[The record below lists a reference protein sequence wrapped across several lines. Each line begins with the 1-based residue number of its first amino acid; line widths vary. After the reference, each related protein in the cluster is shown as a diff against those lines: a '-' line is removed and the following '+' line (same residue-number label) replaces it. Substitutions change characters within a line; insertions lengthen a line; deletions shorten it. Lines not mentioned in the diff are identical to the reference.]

1 MIYNY
6 TDRSDTQHNHHHW
19 EGGMEGGLGKP
30 TSSAGSSTCKRLQQ
44 HRRPEYLRTEL
55 PRLQSTLA
63 GEEGRTACLT
73 NGASGRHGMNRQNG
87 HSDVMNTST
96 TLRRHVP
103 PAGSVSQLLS
113 PLDTYSSEAYKP
125 SLSYQNNHL
134 ISSSPT
140 LPLLSSSPPLLLSSP
155 TPPLLSSSPTPPLLS
170 SSSPTLPLLSSS
182 SPTLPLLS
190 SSPPPLSQEEGCC
203 VTKFKSS
210 DPQASFPSP
219 QSDFRLTPG
228 SIPLQPCLLS
238 PNPRS
243 SSAASATQFC
253 PPNSRPR
260 SPNSR
265 TCPSGSTG
273 SRSPQPT
280 CHSTPPPSG
289 DTPFSSSFSFIQQ
302 SLSLDSLSSSH
313 RTDTDT
319 ASGERPPG
327 LNPDPQPLNSS
338 PGLNP
343 DPQPLNSS
351 PGLNPD
357 PDPLNSSPGLNPDPQ
372 PLNSSPG
379 LNPDPDTVNSSP
391 GLNPDPQPLNSS
403 PGLNP
408 DPQPLNSSPGLNPDP
423 DPLNSS
429 PGLNPDPDPVN
440 SSPGLNPDPQPL
452 NSSTSLD
459 RHPLDQSS
467 ARSLRTGSVPSHS
480 EPLEWS
486 GSVPPCQLVSAP
498 HDQLLSGSSSNQS
511 RLGVL
516 GLSLGLSVSKLS
528 TPSRVQSEPGS
539 VPHSQSD
546 GVRDRLSPWVWQ
558 DRHWEGRERA
568 GPGLQAELPS
578 SVTSD
583 MAEVEPDCDSSSL
596 DTEASS
602 SLSVAEDSDAATASS
617 LTSGY
622 ESATP
627 TTATASSLTSGYESA
642 TPTTA
647 TASSLTSGYESATPT
662 TATASS
668 LTSGYESATPTTAT
682 AWNGCVPDQDQGWDQ
697 LVKKYEGVLQDCL
710 HNNRTNTKIESM
722 MVKLQRL
729 KQKAILEDEY
739 DSAEH
744 FGKKLEELG
753 RERSSLRLGLPSRQ
767 PSVALFLQRLREAVH
782 SALARM
788 EDHRDEVESDGGEVA
803 ETVQGPLQRR
813 ECLLQEKR
821 MVEAEMAELQW
832 RLGELQ
838 SRSCSLEHQI
848 QQEEEDLQTEE
859 VEGPALRS
867 CSHTQLRDMGNAL
880 NDLVTSQSRT
890 RIRVSPPEAIL
901 RLQDQEQTLSLSIK
915 DATAKVV
922 MSQRLGGSLR
932 RKVSETET
940 QLLALHEAKLAAISG
955 NAFSSAKELKA
966 EMRAVYGERDRLEL
980 LVKRLHRLS
989 FGNSQ
994 DLAKMKTQQQ
1004 QLKLEL
1010 EARQA
1015 QHERTLKENI
1025 VKYIELLE
1033 DRLHSCGCPPLQR
1046 IWEAD
1051 LEACHLLL
1059 RGIQLRT
1066 PFCGGPAPA
1075 TVVLPN
1081 PQLATKKEADLQEC
1095 AMLTALGGRWCPEA
1109 NLQNSEFTKEDS
1121 GSEAAEL
1128 TADVTIELTDQCEEI
1143 SDRLLVLEDDLQ
1155 RAILN
1160 KDQDLTQSLEQEV
1173 RVVKAT
1179 LHTMLTQLS
1188 EEEEEEKDN
1197 EIMEE
1202 ENEEEEEE
1210 EEDQYFSDSW
1220 EI

>member
-1 MIYNY
+1 MNYNY
-6 TDRSDTQHNHHHW
+6 TDRSDAQHNHHYC
-19 EGGMEGGLGKP
+19 EGGMEGGLGTP

-55 PRLQSTLA
+55 HRLQSTLA
-63 GEEGRTACLT
+63 REEGRTACLT
-73 NGASGRHGMNRQNG
+73 NGASGCHGMNRQNG
-87 HSDVMNTST
+87 HSDVIKMSN
-96 TLRRHVP
+96 TLRLHVP
-103 PAGSVSQLLS
+103 PAGSCVSVSQQLS
-113 PLDTYSSEAYKP
+113 PLETSSSEAYKP

-140 LPLLSSSPPLLLSSP
+140 P
-155 TPPLLSSSPTPPLLS
+155 
-170 SSSPTLPLLSSS
+170 
-182 SPTLPLLS
+182 
-190 SSPPPLSQEEGCC
+190 
-203 VTKFKSS
+203 
-210 DPQASFPSP
+210 P

-253 PPNSRPR
+253 PPNSR
-260 SPNSR
+260 

-273 SRSPQPT
+273 SRSPQSPRPT
-280 CHSTPPPSG
+280 CHSRPPPSG

-302 SLSLDSLSSSH
+302 SLSLDSLSSNH
-313 RTDTDT
+313 RKNTDT
-319 ASGERPPG
+319 AAGERPPGLNPDQQPLNRPPG

-351 PGLNPD
+351 
-357 PDPLNSSPGLNPDPQ
+357 
-372 PLNSSPG
+372 
-379 LNPDPDTVNSSP
+379 
-391 GLNPDPQPLNSS
+391 
-403 PGLNP
+403 
-408 DPQPLNSSPGLNPDP
+408 
-423 DPLNSS
+423 
-429 PGLNPDPDPVN
+429 
-440 SSPGLNPDPQPL
+440 
-452 NSSTSLD
+452 TSLD
-459 RHPLDQSS
+459 PDPLDQSS
-467 ARSLRTGSVPSHS
+467 ARSLRTRSVPSHS

-486 GSVPPCQLVSAP
+486 ASVPLCQPVSAP
-498 HDQLLSGSSSNQS
+498 LDQLPSRTSGSSSNQS

-539 VPHSQSD
+539 VPLSQSD

-558 DRHWEGRERA
+558 DRHWEGREGA
-568 GPGLQAELPS
+568 GPHLRAELPS
-578 SVTSD
+578 SD
-583 MAEVEPDCDSSSL
+583 LAEVEPDCDSSSL

-602 SLSVAEDSDAATASS
+602 SLSVAEDSDAATPSSLTSGYESTTPTTVSASS

-627 TTATASSLTSGYESA
+627 TTASASSLTSGYESAMPTTASASSLTSGYESA

-647 TASSLTSGYESATPT
+647 S
-662 TATASS
+662 
-668 LTSGYESATPTTAT
+668 
-682 AWNGCVPDQDQGWDQ
+682 AWNDCVPDQDQGWDQ

-722 MVKLQRL
+722 MGKLQRL

-739 DSAEH
+739 DSAER
-744 FGKKLEELG
+744 FGKKLEELC

-788 EDHRDEVESDGGEVA
+788 EDHREEVESDGGEVA
-803 ETVQGPLQRR
+803 EAVQGPLQRR

-821 MVEAEMAELQW
+821 KVEAEMAELQW

-838 SRSCSLEHQI
+838 SRSCSLEQQI
-848 QQEEEDLQTEE
+848 QQEEEELQTEE

-890 RIRVSPPEAIL
+890 RICVSPPEAIL
-901 RLQDQEQTLSLSIK
+901 RLQDQEQSLSLSIK

-980 LVKRLHRLS
+980 LVKRLHSLS

-1015 QHERTLKENI
+1015 QHELTLKENV

-1033 DRLHSCGCPPLQR
+1033 DRLHS
-1046 IWEAD
+1046 IS
-1051 LEACHLLL
+1051 
-1059 RGIQLRT
+1059 
-1066 PFCGGPAPA
+1066 
-1075 TVVLPN
+1075 
-1081 PQLATKKEADLQEC
+1081 
-1095 AMLTALGGRWCPEA
+1095 GR
-1109 NLQNSEFTKEDS
+1109 L
-1121 GSEAAEL
+1121 
-1128 TADVTIELTDQCEEI
+1128 I
-1143 SDRLLVLEDDLQ
+1143 
-1155 RAILN
+1155 
-1160 KDQDLTQSLEQEV
+1160 
-1173 RVVKAT
+1173 
-1179 LHTMLTQLS
+1179 
-1188 EEEEEEKDN
+1188 
-1197 EIMEE
+1197 
-1202 ENEEEEEE
+1202 
-1210 EEDQYFSDSW
+1210 
-1220 EI
+1220 

>member
-1 MIYNY
+1 MNYNY
-6 TDRSDTQHNHHHW
+6 TDRSDAQHNHHYC
-19 EGGMEGGLGKP
+19 EGGMEGGLGTP

-44 HRRPEYLRTEL
+44 HWRPEYLRTEL
-55 PRLQSTLA
+55 HRLQSTLA
-63 GEEGRTACLT
+63 REEGRTACLT
-73 NGASGRHGMNRQNG
+73 NGASGCHGMNRQNG
-87 HSDVMNTST
+87 HSDVIKTSN
-96 TLRRHVP
+96 TLRLHVP
-103 PAGSVSQLLS
+103 PAGSCVSVSQQLS
-113 PLDTYSSEAYKP
+113 PLETSSSEAYKP

-140 LPLLSSSPPLLLSSP
+140 P
-155 TPPLLSSSPTPPLLS
+155 
-170 SSSPTLPLLSSS
+170 
-182 SPTLPLLS
+182 
-190 SSPPPLSQEEGCC
+190 
-203 VTKFKSS
+203 
-210 DPQASFPSP
+210 P

-253 PPNSRPR
+253 PPNSR
-260 SPNSR
+260 
-265 TCPSGSTG
+265 TCPYGSTG
-273 SRSPQPT
+273 SRSPQSPRPT
-280 CHSTPPPSG
+280 CHSRPPPSG

-302 SLSLDSLSSSH
+302 SLSLDSLSSNH
-313 RTDTDT
+313 RKNTDT
-319 ASGERPPG
+319 AAGERPPGLNPDQQPLNRPPG

-351 PGLNPD
+351 
-357 PDPLNSSPGLNPDPQ
+357 
-372 PLNSSPG
+372 
-379 LNPDPDTVNSSP
+379 
-391 GLNPDPQPLNSS
+391 
-403 PGLNP
+403 
-408 DPQPLNSSPGLNPDP
+408 
-423 DPLNSS
+423 
-429 PGLNPDPDPVN
+429 
-440 SSPGLNPDPQPL
+440 
-452 NSSTSLD
+452 TSLD
-459 RHPLDQSS
+459 PDPLDQSS
-467 ARSLRTGSVPSHS
+467 ARSLRTRSVPSHS

-486 GSVPPCQLVSAP
+486 ASVPLCQPVSAP
-498 HDQLLSGSSSNQS
+498 LDQLPSRTSGSSSNQS

-539 VPHSQSD
+539 VPLSQSD

-558 DRHWEGRERA
+558 DRHWEGREGA
-568 GPGLQAELPS
+568 GPHLRAELPS
-578 SVTSD
+578 SD
-583 MAEVEPDCDSSSL
+583 LAEVEPDCDSSSL

-602 SLSVAEDSDAATASS
+602 SLSVAEDSDAATPSSLTSGYESTTPTTVSASS

-627 TTATASSLTSGYESA
+627 TTASASSLTSGYESAMPTTASASSLTSGYESA

-647 TASSLTSGYESATPT
+647 S
-662 TATASS
+662 
-668 LTSGYESATPTTAT
+668 
-682 AWNGCVPDQDQGWDQ
+682 AWNDCVPDQDQGWDQ

-722 MVKLQRL
+722 MGKLQRL

-739 DSAEH
+739 DSAER
-744 FGKKLEELG
+744 FGKKLEELC

-788 EDHRDEVESDGGEVA
+788 EDHREEVESDGGEVA
-803 ETVQGPLQRR
+803 EAVQGPLQRR

-821 MVEAEMAELQW
+821 IVEAEMAELQW

-838 SRSCSLEHQI
+838 SRSCSLEQQI
-848 QQEEEDLQTEE
+848 QQEEEELQTEE

-890 RIRVSPPEAIL
+890 RICVSPPEAIL
-901 RLQDQEQTLSLSIK
+901 RLQDQEQSLSLSIK

-980 LVKRLHRLS
+980 LVKRLHSLS

-1015 QHERTLKENI
+1015 QHELTLKENV

-1033 DRLHSCGCPPLQR
+1033 DRLHSCGCPPLQH

-1066 PFCGGPAPA
+1066 PFCGGADPA

-1081 PQLATKKEADLQEC
+1081 PQPATKQDADLQEC

-1121 GSEAAEL
+1121 GSEAAGL
-1128 TADVTIELTDQCEEI
+1128 TADLTIELTDQCEEI
-1143 SDRLLVLEDDLQ
+1143 SDRLLILEDDLQ
-1155 RAILN
+1155 TAMQN

-1173 RVVKAT
+1173 REVKAT
-1179 LHTMLTQLS
+1179 LHTMLTQLNDEEA
-1188 EEEEEEKDN
+1188 EEERDN
-1197 EIMEE
+1197 EIME
-1202 ENEEEEEE
+1202 EEEEEE

>member
-6 TDRSDTQHNHHHW
+6 TDRSDTQHHHW

-44 HRRPEYLRTEL
+44 LRRPEYLRTEL

-73 NGASGRHGMNRQNG
+73 NGASGCHGMNRQNG
-87 HSDVMNTST
+87 HSDVMKTST

-103 PAGSVSQLLS
+103 PAGSVSQQLS
-113 PLDTYSSEAYKP
+113 PLDTYKP
-125 SLSYQNNHL
+125 SLRYQNNHFISSSPTPPL
-134 ISSSPT
+134 LSSSPT

-155 TPPLLSSSPTPPLLS
+155 TPPLLST
-170 SSSPTLPLLSSS
+170 
-182 SPTLPLLS
+182 
-190 SSPPPLSQEEGCC
+190 SPPPLSQEEGCC
-203 VTKFKSS
+203 VTKFLSS

-219 QSDFRLTPG
+219 QSDFSLTPG

-243 SSAASATQFC
+243 SSASSATQFC

-265 TCPSGSTG
+265 TCLSGSTG

-289 DTPFSSSFSFIQQ
+289 DTLFSSSFSFIQQ

-319 ASGERPPG
+319 AAGERPSG
-327 LNPDPQPLNSS
+327 LNPDPL
-338 PGLNP
+338 
-343 DPQPLNSS
+343 
-351 PGLNPD
+351 
-357 PDPLNSSPGLNPDPQ
+357 
-372 PLNSSPG
+372 
-379 LNPDPDTVNSSP
+379 NSSP

-423 DPLNSS
+423 QPL
-429 PGLNPDPDPVN
+429 N

-452 NSSTSLD
+452 NSSPGLNPDPQPLNSSPGLD

-467 ARSLRTGSVPSHS
+467 ARSLRTGSVPYHS

-498 HDQLLSGSSSNQS
+498 HDQLLSGSSSDQS

-682 AWNGCVPDQDQGWDQ
+682 ASSLTSGYESATPTTATAWNDCVPDQDQDQDQAWDQ

-722 MVKLQRL
+722 MAKLQRL

-1015 QHERTLKENI
+1015 QHERTLKENV

-1081 PQLATKKEADLQEC
+1081 PQPATKQEADLQEC

-1155 RAILN
+1155 TAILN

-1173 RVVKAT
+1173 REVKAT
-1179 LHTMLTQLS
+1179 LHTMLTQLN
-1188 EEEEEEKDN
+1188 EEEEKDN

-1202 ENEEEEEE
+1202 ENEEV
-1210 EEDQYFSDSW
+1210 EDQYFSDSW

>member
-1 MIYNY
+1 MDYNY
-6 TDRSDTQHNHHHW
+6 TDRSNAQHNHHHHC
-19 EGGMEGGLGKP
+19 EGGMEGGLGTP

-55 PRLQSTLA
+55 HRLQSTLA
-63 GEEGRTACLT
+63 REEGRTACLT
-73 NGASGRHGMNRQNG
+73 NGASGCHGMNRQNG
-87 HSDVMNTST
+87 HSDVIKTSN
-96 TLRRHVP
+96 TLRLHVP
-103 PAGSVSQLLS
+103 PAGSCVSVSQQLS
-113 PLDTYSSEAYKP
+113 PLETSSSEAYKP

-140 LPLLSSSPPLLLSSP
+140 P
-155 TPPLLSSSPTPPLLS
+155 
-170 SSSPTLPLLSSS
+170 
-182 SPTLPLLS
+182 
-190 SSPPPLSQEEGCC
+190 
-203 VTKFKSS
+203 
-210 DPQASFPSP
+210 P

-253 PPNSRPR
+253 PPNSR
-260 SPNSR
+260 
-265 TCPSGSTG
+265 TCLSGSTG
-273 SRSPQPT
+273 SRSPQSPRPT
-280 CHSTPPPSG
+280 CHSRPPPSG

-302 SLSLDSLSSSH
+302 SLSLDSLSSNH
-313 RTDTDT
+313 RTETDT
-319 ASGERPPG
+319 AAGERPPGLNPDPQPLNRPPG

-351 PGLNPD
+351 LD
-357 PDPLNSSPGLNPDPQ
+357 LNPDPQ
-372 PLNSSPG
+372 PLNSS
-379 LNPDPDTVNSSP
+379 LD
-391 GLNPDPQPLNSS
+391 
-403 PGLNP
+403 
-408 DPQPLNSSPGLNPDP
+408 
-423 DPLNSS
+423 
-429 PGLNPDPDPVN
+429 
-440 SSPGLNPDPQPL
+440 LNPDPQPL

-459 RHPLDQSS
+459 PDPLDQSS

-486 GSVPPCQLVSAP
+486 GSVPLCQPVSAP
-498 HDQLLSGSSSNQS
+498 LDQLPSRTSGSSSNQS

-539 VPHSQSD
+539 VPLSQSD

-558 DRHWEGRERA
+558 DRHWEGREGA
-568 GPGLQAELPS
+568 GPHLRAELPS
-578 SVTSD
+578 SD
-583 MAEVEPDCDSSSL
+583 LAEVEPDCDSSSL

-602 SLSVAEDSDAATASS
+602 SMSVAEDSDAATPSSLTSGYESTTPTTASASS

-627 TTATASSLTSGYESA
+627 TTASASSLTSGYESA

-647 TASSLTSGYESATPT
+647 SASSLTSGYESATPT
-662 TATASS
+662 TASASS
-668 LTSGYESATPTTAT
+668 LTSGYESATPTTASASSLT
-682 AWNGCVPDQDQGWDQ
+682 SGYESATPTTASASSLTSGYESATPTTASAWNDCVPDQDQGWDQ

-722 MVKLQRL
+722 MGKLQRL

-739 DSAEH
+739 DSAER
-744 FGKKLEELG
+744 FGKKLEELC

-788 EDHRDEVESDGGEVA
+788 EDHREEVERDGGEVTEA
-803 ETVQGPLQRR
+803 VQGPLQRR

-838 SRSCSLEHQI
+838 SRSCSLEQQI
-848 QQEEEDLQTEE
+848 QQEEEELQTEE

-867 CSHTQLRDMGNAL
+867 CSHIQLRDMGNAL

-890 RIRVSPPEAIL
+890 RICVSPPEAIL
-901 RLQDQEQTLSLSIK
+901 RLQDQEQSLSLSIK

-980 LVKRLHRLS
+980 LVKRLHSLS

-1015 QHERTLKENI
+1015 QHELTLKENV

-1033 DRLHSCGCPPLQR
+1033 DRLHS
-1046 IWEAD
+1046 IS
-1051 LEACHLLL
+1051 
-1059 RGIQLRT
+1059 
-1066 PFCGGPAPA
+1066 
-1075 TVVLPN
+1075 
-1081 PQLATKKEADLQEC
+1081 
-1095 AMLTALGGRWCPEA
+1095 GR
-1109 NLQNSEFTKEDS
+1109 L
-1121 GSEAAEL
+1121 
-1128 TADVTIELTDQCEEI
+1128 I
-1143 SDRLLVLEDDLQ
+1143 
-1155 RAILN
+1155 
-1160 KDQDLTQSLEQEV
+1160 
-1173 RVVKAT
+1173 
-1179 LHTMLTQLS
+1179 
-1188 EEEEEEKDN
+1188 
-1197 EIMEE
+1197 
-1202 ENEEEEEE
+1202 
-1210 EEDQYFSDSW
+1210 
-1220 EI
+1220 

>member
-1 MIYNY
+1 MDYNY
-6 TDRSDTQHNHHHW
+6 TDRSDAQHNHHHHC
-19 EGGMEGGLGKP
+19 EGGMEGGLGTP

-55 PRLQSTLA
+55 HRLQSTLA
-63 GEEGRTACLT
+63 REEGRTACLT
-73 NGASGRHGMNRQNG
+73 NGASGCHEMNRQNG
-87 HSDVMNTST
+87 HSDVIKMSN
-96 TLRRHVP
+96 TLRLHVP
-103 PAGSVSQLLS
+103 PAGSCVSVSQQLS
-113 PLDTYSSEAYKP
+113 PLETSSSDAYKP

-140 LPLLSSSPPLLLSSP
+140 P
-155 TPPLLSSSPTPPLLS
+155 
-170 SSSPTLPLLSSS
+170 
-182 SPTLPLLS
+182 
-190 SSPPPLSQEEGCC
+190 
-203 VTKFKSS
+203 
-210 DPQASFPSP
+210 P

-228 SIPLQPCLLS
+228 SIPIQPCLLR

-253 PPNSRPR
+253 PPNSR
-260 SPNSR
+260 

-273 SRSPQPT
+273 SRSPQSPRPT
-280 CHSTPPPSG
+280 CHSRPPPSG

-302 SLSLDSLSSSH
+302 SLSLDSLSSNH
-313 RTDTDT
+313 RTETDT
-319 ASGERPPG
+319 AAGERPPGLNPDPQPLNRPPG

-351 PGLNPD
+351 LD
-357 PDPLNSSPGLNPDPQ
+357 
-372 PLNSSPG
+372 
-379 LNPDPDTVNSSP
+379 
-391 GLNPDPQPLNSS
+391 
-403 PGLNP
+403 
-408 DPQPLNSSPGLNPDP
+408 
-423 DPLNSS
+423 
-429 PGLNPDPDPVN
+429 
-440 SSPGLNPDPQPL
+440 LNPDPQPL

-459 RHPLDQSS
+459 PDPQPLNSSTSLDPDPLDQSS

-486 GSVPPCQLVSAP
+486 GSVPLCQPVSAP
-498 HDQLLSGSSSNQS
+498 LGQLPSRTSGSSSNQS

-539 VPHSQSD
+539 VPLSQSD

-558 DRHWEGRERA
+558 DRHWEGREGA
-568 GPGLQAELPS
+568 GPHLRAELPS
-578 SVTSD
+578 SD
-583 MAEVEPDCDSSSL
+583 LAEVEPDCDSSSL

-602 SLSVAEDSDAATASS
+602 SMSVAEDSDAATPSS

-627 TTATASSLTSGYESA
+627 TTASASSLTSGYESA
-642 TPTTA
+642 TPS
-647 TASSLTSGYESATPT
+647 TAS
-662 TATASS
+662 
-668 LTSGYESATPTTAT
+668 
-682 AWNGCVPDQDQGWDQ
+682 AWNDCVPDQDQGWDQ

-722 MVKLQRL
+722 MGKLQRL

-739 DSAEH
+739 DSAER
-744 FGKKLEELG
+744 FDKKLEELC

-788 EDHRDEVESDGGEVA
+788 EDHREEVERDGGEVA
-803 ETVQGPLQRR
+803 EAIQGPLQRR

-838 SRSCSLEHQI
+838 SRSCSLEQQI
-848 QQEEEDLQTEE
+848 QQEEEELQTEE

-867 CSHTQLRDMGNAL
+867 CSHIQLRDMGNAL

-890 RIRVSPPEAIL
+890 RICVSPPEAIL
-901 RLQDQEQTLSLSIK
+901 RLQDQEQSLSLSIK

-980 LVKRLHRLS
+980 LVKRLHSLS

-1015 QHERTLKENI
+1015 QHELTLKENV

-1033 DRLHSCGCPPLQR
+1033 DRLHSCGCPPLQH

-1066 PFCGGPAPA
+1066 PFCGGADPA

-1081 PQLATKKEADLQEC
+1081 PQPATKQEADLQEC

-1109 NLQNSEFTKEDS
+1109 NLQNSEFTKKLEEFLFCMEDVHPEEDS
-1121 GSEAAEL
+1121 DSEAAGL
-1128 TADVTIELTDQCEEI
+1128 TADLTIELTDQCEEI
-1143 SDRLLVLEDDLQ
+1143 SDRLLILEDDLQ
-1155 RAILN
+1155 TAIQN

-1173 RVVKAT
+1173 REVKAT
-1179 LHTMLTQLS
+1179 LHTMLIQLND
-1188 EEEEEEKDN
+1188 EKAEEEKDN
-1197 EIMEE
+1197 EIM
-1202 ENEEEEEE
+1202 EEEEEE

>member
-1 MIYNY
+1 MDYNY
-6 TDRSDTQHNHHHW
+6 TDRSDAQHNHHHHHC
-19 EGGMEGGLGKP
+19 EGGMEGGLGTP

-55 PRLQSTLA
+55 HRLQSTLA
-63 GEEGRTACLT
+63 REEGRTACLT
-73 NGASGRHGMNRQNG
+73 NGASGCHGMNRQNG
-87 HSDVMNTST
+87 HSDVIKTSN
-96 TLRRHVP
+96 TLRLHVP
-103 PAGSVSQLLS
+103 PAGSCVSVSQQLS
-113 PLDTYSSEAYKP
+113 PLETSSSEAYKP
-125 SLSYQNNHL
+125 SLSYQTNHL

-140 LPLLSSSPPLLLSSP
+140 
-155 TPPLLSSSPTPPLLS
+155 
-170 SSSPTLPLLSSS
+170 
-182 SPTLPLLS
+182 
-190 SSPPPLSQEEGCC
+190 PPP
-203 VTKFKSS
+203 
-210 DPQASFPSP
+210 
-219 QSDFRLTPG
+219 SDFRLTPG

-253 PPNSRPR
+253 PPNSR
-260 SPNSR
+260 

-273 SRSPQPT
+273 SRSPQSPRPT
-280 CHSTPPPSG
+280 CHSRPPPSG
-289 DTPFSSSFSFIQQ
+289 ETPFSSSFSFIQQ
-302 SLSLDSLSSSH
+302 SLSSNH
-313 RTDTDT
+313 RTETDT
-319 ASGERPPG
+319 TAGERPPG
-327 LNPDPQPLNSS
+327 LNPDPQPLNRP

-343 DPQPLNSS
+343 DPQPLNR
-351 PGLNPD
+351 P
-357 PDPLNSSPGLNPDPQ
+357 
-372 PLNSSPG
+372 
-379 LNPDPDTVNSSP
+379 
-391 GLNPDPQPLNSS
+391 
-403 PGLNP
+403 
-408 DPQPLNSSPGLNPDP
+408 
-423 DPLNSS
+423 
-429 PGLNPDPDPVN
+429 
-440 SSPGLNPDPQPL
+440 PGLNPDPQPL
-452 NSSTSLD
+452 NSSTSLEPD
-459 RHPLDQSS
+459 LLDQSS

-486 GSVPPCQLVSAP
+486 VPLCQPVSAP
-498 HDQLLSGSSSNQS
+498 LDQLPSRTSDSNQS

-528 TPSRVQSEPGS
+528 TPCRVQSEPGS
-539 VPHSQSD
+539 VPLSQSD

-558 DRHWEGRERA
+558 DRHWEGREGA
-568 GPGLQAELPS
+568 GPHLRAELPS
-578 SVTSD
+578 SD
-583 MAEVEPDCDSSSL
+583 LAEVEPDCDSSSL

-602 SLSVAEDSDAATASS
+602 SMSVPEDSDAATPSSLTSGYESATPTSASASS

-627 TTATASSLTSGYESA
+627 TTASASSLTSGYESATPTSASASSLTSGYKSATPTTASASSLTSGYESA

-647 TASSLTSGYESATPT
+647 SASSLTSGYESATPT
-662 TATASS
+662 TASASS
-668 LTSGYESATPTTAT
+668 LTSGYEGATPTTAS
-682 AWNGCVPDQDQGWDQ
+682 AWNDCVPDQDQGWDQ

-722 MVKLQRL
+722 MGKLQRL

-739 DSAEH
+739 DSAER
-744 FGKKLEELG
+744 FGKKLEELC

-788 EDHRDEVESDGGEVA
+788 EDHREEEERDGGEVA
-803 ETVQGPLQRR
+803 EAVQGPLQRR

-838 SRSCSLEHQI
+838 SRSCSLEQQI
-848 QQEEEDLQTEE
+848 QQEEEELQTEE

-867 CSHTQLRDMGNAL
+867 CSHIQLRDMGNAL

-890 RIRVSPPEAIL
+890 RICVSPPEAIL
-901 RLQDQEQTLSLSIK
+901 RLQDQEQSLSLSIK

-980 LVKRLHRLS
+980 LVKRLHSLS

-1015 QHERTLKENI
+1015 QHELTLKENV

-1033 DRLHSCGCPPLQR
+1033 DRLHSCGCPPLQH

-1059 RGIQLRT
+1059 RGIQLR
-1066 PFCGGPAPA
+1066 GADPA

-1081 PQLATKKEADLQEC
+1081 PQPATKQEADLQEC

-1109 NLQNSEFTKEDS
+1109 NLQNSEFTKKLEEFLFCMEDVHPEEDS
-1121 GSEAAEL
+1121 GSEAAGL
-1128 TADVTIELTDQCEEI
+1128 TADLTIELTDQCEEI
-1143 SDRLLVLEDDLQ
+1143 SDRLLILEDDLQ
-1155 RAILN
+1155 TAIQN

-1173 RVVKAT
+1173 REVKAT
-1179 LHTMLTQLS
+1179 LHTMLTQLND
-1188 EEEEEEKDN
+1188 EEAEEEKDN
-1197 EIMEE
+1197 EIM
-1202 ENEEEEEE
+1202 EEE

>member
-1 MIYNY
+1 MANLISLL
-6 TDRSDTQHNHHHW
+6 T
-19 EGGMEGGLGKP
+19 GGLGTP

-44 HRRPEYLRTEL
+44 HQRPEYLRTEL
-55 PRLQSTLA
+55 HRLQSTLA

-73 NGASGRHGMNRQNG
+73 NGASGCHGMNRQNG
-87 HSDVMNTST
+87 HI
-96 TLRRHVP
+96 P
-103 PAGSVSQLLS
+103 LLS
-113 PLDTYSSEAYKP
+113 P
-125 SLSYQNNHL
+125 
-134 ISSSPT
+134 
-140 LPLLSSSPPLLLSSP
+140 
-155 TPPLLSSSPTPPLLS
+155 
-170 SSSPTLPLLSSS
+170 
-182 SPTLPLLS
+182 
-190 SSPPPLSQEEGCC
+190 SPPPLSQEEGCC
-203 VTKFKSS
+203 VTKFSS
-210 DPQASFPSP
+210 SNPQASFPSP

-238 PNPRS
+238 PNPGS

-253 PPNSRPR
+253 PPKSRPR

-273 SRSPQPT
+273 SRFPQSLQPT
-280 CHSTPPPSG
+280 CHSRPPPSG

-319 ASGERPPG
+319 AAGERPPG

-343 DPQPLNSS
+343 DRQPL
-351 PGLNPD
+351 
-357 PDPLNSSPGLNPDPQ
+357 
-372 PLNSSPG
+372 
-379 LNPDPDTVNSSP
+379 NSSP

-423 DPLNSS
+423 QPLNSS
-429 PGLNPDPDPVN
+429 TSLDPDPQPLN

-459 RHPLDQSS
+459 PDPLDQSS

-480 EPLEWS
+480 EPLELS
-486 GSVPPCQLVSAP
+486 GSVPPCQPVSAP
-498 HDQLLSGSSSNQS
+498 LDQLPSRTCGSSSNQS

-539 VPHSQSD
+539 VPLSQSD
-546 GVRDRLSPWVWQ
+546 GVRDRLSSWVWQ
-558 DRHWEGRERA
+558 DRHWEGRESA
-568 GPGLQAELPS
+568 GPRLRAELPS

-583 MAEVEPDCDSSSL
+583 LTEVEPDCDSSSL

-602 SLSVAEDSDAATASS
+602 SLSVAEDSDAATVSS

-627 TTATASSLTSGYESA
+627 TTATVSSLTSGYESA

-647 TASSLTSGYESATPT
+647 TVSSLTSGYESATPT
-662 TATASS
+662 TATVSS

-682 AWNGCVPDQDQGWDQ
+682 VSSLTSGYESATPTTASAWNDCVPDQDQDQNQGWDQ
-697 LVKKYEGVLQDCL
+697 LLKKYEGVLQDCL
-710 HNNRTNTKIESM
+710 HNNRTNTTIESM

-739 DSAEH
+739 DSAER
-744 FGKKLEELG
+744 FGKKLEELC

-788 EDHRDEVESDGGEVA
+788 EDHREEVESDGGEVA

-821 MVEAEMAELQW
+821 IVEAEMAELQW

-880 NDLVTSQSRT
+880 NVLVTSQSRT
-890 RIRVSPPEAIL
+890 RITVCPPEAIF

-940 QLLALHEAKLAAISG
+940 QLLALHEAKLAAIS
-955 NAFSSAKELKA
+955 
-966 EMRAVYGERDRLEL
+966 
-980 LVKRLHRLS
+980 
-989 FGNSQ
+989 
-994 DLAKMKTQQQ
+994 
-1004 QLKLEL
+1004 
-1010 EARQA
+1010 
-1015 QHERTLKENI
+1015 
-1025 VKYIELLE
+1025 
-1033 DRLHSCGCPPLQR
+1033 
-1046 IWEAD
+1046 
-1051 LEACHLLL
+1051 
-1059 RGIQLRT
+1059 
-1066 PFCGGPAPA
+1066 
-1075 TVVLPN
+1075 
-1081 PQLATKKEADLQEC
+1081 
-1095 AMLTALGGRWCPEA
+1095 
-1109 NLQNSEFTKEDS
+1109 
-1121 GSEAAEL
+1121 
-1128 TADVTIELTDQCEEI
+1128 
-1143 SDRLLVLEDDLQ
+1143 
-1155 RAILN
+1155 
-1160 KDQDLTQSLEQEV
+1160 
-1173 RVVKAT
+1173 
-1179 LHTMLTQLS
+1179 
-1188 EEEEEEKDN
+1188 
-1197 EIMEE
+1197 
-1202 ENEEEEEE
+1202 
-1210 EEDQYFSDSW
+1210 
-1220 EI
+1220 

>member
-1 MIYNY
+1 MNY
-6 TDRSDTQHNHHHW
+6 INKDRSDTQRNQHHC
-19 EGGMEGGLGKP
+19 EGGMEGGLGTP

-55 PRLQSTLA
+55 HRLQSTLAGEEGRTELHRLQSTLAGEEGRTELHRLQSTLAGEEGRTELHRLQSTLAGEEGRTELHRLQSTLA

-73 NGASGRHGMNRQNG
+73 NGASGCQGMNRQNG
-87 HSDVMNTST
+87 HSDVIKTSN
-96 TLRRHVP
+96 TLRLHVP
-103 PAGSVSQLLS
+103 PAGSCVSVSQQLS
-113 PLDTYSSEAYKP
+113 PLETYSSEAYKP

-140 LPLLSSSPPLLLSSP
+140 LPLLL
-155 TPPLLSSSPTPPLLS
+155 
-170 SSSPTLPLLSSS
+170 SSPTLPLLSS
-182 SPTLPLLS
+182 PTPPLLS

-203 VTKFKSS
+203 VTKFSS
-210 DPQASFPSP
+210 SNPQASSPSP

-238 PNPRS
+238 PNAGS

-253 PPNSRPR
+253 PPKSRPR

-265 TCPSGSTG
+265 TSPSGSTG
-273 SRSPQPT
+273 SRSSQSPQPT
-280 CHSTPPPSG
+280 CHSRPPPSG

-319 ASGERPPG
+319 AAGERPPG

-351 PGLNPD
+351 PGLN
-357 PDPLNSSPGLNPDPQ
+357 S
-372 PLNSSPG
+372 
-379 LNPDPDTVNSSP
+379 
-391 GLNPDPQPLNSS
+391 DPQPLNSS

-423 DPLNSS
+423 QPLNR
-429 PGLNPDPDPVN
+429 
-440 SSPGLNPDPQPL
+440 SPGLNPDPQPL
-452 NSSTSLD
+452 NSSPGLKPDPQPLNSSPSLD
-459 RHPLDQSS
+459 PDPLDQSS

-480 EPLEWS
+480 EPLELS
-486 GSVPPCQLVSAP
+486 GSVPPCQPVSAP
-498 HDQLLSGSSSNQS
+498 LDQLPSRAFGSSSNQS

-539 VPHSQSD
+539 VPLSQSD

-568 GPGLQAELPS
+568 GPRLRAELPS

-583 MAEVEPDCDSSSL
+583 LTEVEPDCDSSSL

-602 SLSVAEDSDAATASS
+602 SLSVAEDSDAATVSS

-627 TTATASSLTSGYESA
+627 TTATVSSLTSGYESA

-647 TASSLTSGYESATPT
+647 TVSSLTSGYEGATPT
-662 TATASS
+662 TAS
-668 LTSGYESATPTTAT
+668 
-682 AWNGCVPDQDQGWDQ
+682 AWNDCVPDQDQDQGWDQ
-697 LVKKYEGVLQDCL
+697 LLKKYEGVLQDCL

-739 DSAEH
+739 DSAER
-744 FGKKLEELG
+744 FGKKLEELC

-788 EDHRDEVESDGGEVA
+788 EDHREEVESDGGEVA

-880 NDLVTSQSRT
+880 NVLVTSQSRT

-966 EMRAVYGERDRLEL
+966 EMRAVYRERDRLEL
-980 LVKRLHRLS
+980 LVKRLHSLS

-1010 EARQA
+1010 EDRQA
-1015 QHERTLKENI
+1015 QHERTQKENV

-1066 PFCGGPAPA
+1066 PFCSGPDPA
-1075 TVVLPN
+1075 TVVLPS
-1081 PQLATKKEADLQEC
+1081 PQPATKQEADLQEC

-1109 NLQNSEFTKEDS
+1109 NLQNSEFTKP
-1121 GSEAAEL
+1121 G
-1128 TADVTIELTDQCEEI
+1128 
-1143 SDRLLVLEDDLQ
+1143 
-1155 RAILN
+1155 
-1160 KDQDLTQSLEQEV
+1160 
-1173 RVVKAT
+1173 
-1179 LHTMLTQLS
+1179 LS
-1188 EEEEEEKDN
+1188 
-1197 EIMEE
+1197 
-1202 ENEEEEEE
+1202 
-1210 EEDQYFSDSW
+1210 S
-1220 EI
+1220 

>member
-1 MIYNY
+1 MDYNY
-6 TDRSDTQHNHHHW
+6 TDRSDAQHHHHHHC
-19 EGGMEGGLGKP
+19 EGGMEGGLGTP

-55 PRLQSTLA
+55 HRLQSTLA
-63 GEEGRTACLT
+63 MEEGRTACLT
-73 NGASGRHGMNRQNG
+73 NGASGCHGMNRQNG
-87 HSDVMNTST
+87 HGDVIKTSN
-96 TLRRHVP
+96 TLRLHVP
-103 PAGSVSQLLS
+103 PAGSCVSVSQQLS
-113 PLDTYSSEAYKP
+113 PLETSSSEAYKP

-140 LPLLSSSPPLLLSSP
+140 P
-155 TPPLLSSSPTPPLLS
+155 
-170 SSSPTLPLLSSS
+170 
-182 SPTLPLLS
+182 
-190 SSPPPLSQEEGCC
+190 
-203 VTKFKSS
+203 
-210 DPQASFPSP
+210 P

-238 PNPRS
+238 PNPRC

-253 PPNSRPR
+253 PPI
-260 SPNSR
+260 SR

-273 SRSPQPT
+273 SRSPQSPRPT
-280 CHSTPPPSG
+280 CHSRPPPSG

-302 SLSLDSLSSSH
+302 SLSLDSLSSNH
-313 RTDTDT
+313 RTETDT
-319 ASGERPPG
+319 TAGERPPG
-327 LNPDPQPLNSS
+327 LNPDPQPLNRP

-343 DPQPLNSS
+343 DPQPLNRP
-351 PGLNPD
+351 PGLNPN
-357 PDPLNSSPGLNPDPQ
+357 PQPLNRPPGLNPDPQ
-372 PLNSSPG
+372 PLNRP
-379 LNPDPDTVNSSP
+379 P
-391 GLNPDPQPLNSS
+391 GLNPDPQPLNRP

-408 DPQPLNSSPGLNPDP
+408 DPQPLNRPPGLNPDP
-423 DPLNSS
+423 QPLNR
-429 PGLNPDPDPVN
+429 PPDLNPDPQPLNRPPD
-440 SSPGLNPDPQPL
+440 LNPDPQPL

-459 RHPLDQSS
+459 PDPLDQSS

-486 GSVPPCQLVSAP
+486 GSVPLCQPVSAP
-498 HDQLLSGSSSNQS
+498 LDQLPSRTSGSSSNQS

-539 VPHSQSD
+539 FPLSQSD

-558 DRHWEGRERA
+558 DRHWEGREGA
-568 GPGLQAELPS
+568 GPHLRAELPS
-578 SVTSD
+578 SDLV
-583 MAEVEPDCDSSSL
+583 EVEPDCDSSSL

-602 SLSVAEDSDAATASS
+602 SMSVAEDSDAATPSSLTSGYESATPTTASASS

-627 TTATASSLTSGYESA
+627 TTASASSLTSGYESA

-647 TASSLTSGYESATPT
+647 SASSLTSGYESATPT
-662 TATASS
+662 TAS
-668 LTSGYESATPTTAT
+668 
-682 AWNGCVPDQDQGWDQ
+682 AWNDCVPDQDQGWDQ

-722 MVKLQRL
+722 MGKLQRL

-739 DSAEH
+739 DSAER
-744 FGKKLEELG
+744 FGKKLEELC

-788 EDHRDEVESDGGEVA
+788 EDHREEVERDGGEVA
-803 ETVQGPLQRR
+803 EAVQGPLQRR

-838 SRSCSLEHQI
+838 SRSCSLEQQI
-848 QQEEEDLQTEE
+848 QQEEEELQTEE

-867 CSHTQLRDMGNAL
+867 CSHIQLRDMGNAL

-890 RIRVSPPEAIL
+890 RICVSPPEAIL
-901 RLQDQEQTLSLSIK
+901 RLQDKERSLSLSIK

-966 EMRAVYGERDRLEL
+966 EMRAVYRERDRLEL
-980 LVKRLHRLS
+980 LVKRLHSLS

-1015 QHERTLKENI
+1015 QHELTLKENV

-1033 DRLHSCGCPPLQR
+1033 DRLHSCGCPPLQH

-1066 PFCGGPAPA
+1066 PFCGGADPA

-1081 PQLATKKEADLQEC
+1081 PQPATKQEADLQEC

-1109 NLQNSEFTKEDS
+1109 NLQNSEFTKKLEEFLFCMEDVHPEPWAEETLSLRHGFRCVPENGVKVEEDLLMVGEQVGAEVIHSTSRMNKAVVVLMKRVQFVGRLIAS
-1121 GSEAAEL
+1121 GIF
-1128 TADVTIELTDQCEEI
+1128 VRHVIVMI
-1143 SDRLLVLEDDLQ
+1143 SFLS
-1155 RAILN
+1155 
-1160 KDQDLTQSLEQEV
+1160 TPST
-1173 RVVKAT
+1173 RVVSSQSA
-1179 LHTMLTQLS
+1179 S
-1188 EEEEEEKDN
+1188 V
-1197 EIMEE
+1197 
-1202 ENEEEEEE
+1202 
-1210 EEDQYFSDSW
+1210 YYG
-1220 EI
+1220 